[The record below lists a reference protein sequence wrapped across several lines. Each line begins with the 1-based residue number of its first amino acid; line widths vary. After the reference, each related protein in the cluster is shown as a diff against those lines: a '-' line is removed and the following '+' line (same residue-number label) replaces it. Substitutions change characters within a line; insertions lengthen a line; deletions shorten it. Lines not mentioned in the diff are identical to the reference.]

1 MIGVID
7 SGIGGLS
14 TLYEI
19 LKLNPNCDYVYY
31 LDSINNPY
39 GSKSEKELK
48 KIVFNNVI
56 KLRKKVVK
64 SLFWLVIQL
73 QLYV

>member
-39 GSKSEKELK
+39 GSKSEK
-48 KIVFNNVI
+48 N
-56 KLRKKVVK
+56 
-64 SLFWLVIQL
+64 
-73 QLYV
+73 